1 MKRFNASLLAVILW
15 VSFTSAARAQF
26 AVPAQRP
33 SVEPAGSFI
42 LYPTLGVVHDGEPDF
57 TDVAILIRGRY
68 SLLDQLSVSAQL
80 GGAFGDADDFVFGF
94 GAKFQLMDQSSNV
107 PVQVSLFGAFDVAI
121 GDLDAQSLAFGP
133 LIGHR
138 FDMGNVA
145 LTPYGGFAVGF
156 THASIDSENDNVD
169 DEGNTDALFGI
180 ILGGDL
186 ALSRDLSADMEF
198 TLGATDGI
206 PVLNWHFGIAYAL
219 LAAPKYVPPPA
230 PSYGNNY

>member
-1 MKRFNASLLAVILW
+1 MKRFAVCVWTLIVCASFA
-15 VSFTSAARAQF
+15 SAAHAQF

-42 LYPTLGVVHDGEPDF
+42 LYPTLGVVHDGDPDF
-57 TDVAILIRGRY
+57 TDVAIMIRGRY

-94 GAKFQLMDQSSNV
+94 GTKFQLMDQTSNL

-156 THASIDSENDNVD
+156 THASIDTGNDD
-169 DEGNTDALFGI
+169 ADSEGNTDALFGI
-180 ILGGDL
+180 ILGSDL
-186 ALSRDLSADMEF
+186 ALSRELSADMEF
-198 TLGATDGI
+198 TLGATDGL
-206 PVLNWHFGIAYAL
+206 PVLNWHFGVAYAL
-219 LAAPKYVPPPA
+219 LSAPKYVPPP
-230 PSYGNNY
+230 PSNYGNY